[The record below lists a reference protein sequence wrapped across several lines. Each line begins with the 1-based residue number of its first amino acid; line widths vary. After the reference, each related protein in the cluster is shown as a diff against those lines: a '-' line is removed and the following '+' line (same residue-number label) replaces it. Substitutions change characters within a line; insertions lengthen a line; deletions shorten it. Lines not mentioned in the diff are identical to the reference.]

1 AGDQELAA
9 QLTLDMKILASI
21 REPWNFVGMGLVFFA
36 IGQFFGTIIG
46 FVQARK
52 VVIADV
58 CDSLAVPRHG
68 SPGGEGTPSR

>member
-1 AGDQELAA
+1 
-9 QLTLDMKILASI
+9 
-21 REPWNFVGMGLVFFA
+21 MGLVFFA

-58 CDSLAVPRHG
+58 CDSLAVPSHG